1 MPEQDWLKVYNASHL
16 LEAHN
21 LKGMLQAMGI
31 EVSLKGE
38 ELVAGAGELPPQETE
53 VALWVE
59 AADFTRA
66 RDALAAFESPMGAP
80 WFCIGCG
87 EQNEASFEFCWH
99 CQRCPDDKTP

>member
-38 ELVAGAGELPPQETE
+38 GLVAGAGELPPSGDRGGT
-53 VALWVE
+53 LGG
-59 AADFTRA
+59 
-66 RDALAAFESPMGAP
+66 S
-80 WFCIGCG
+80 G
-87 EQNEASFEFCWH
+87 EFYQS
-99 CQRCPDDKTP
+99 QRGFGGL